1 MLGFTEITDFEQ
13 IKEFDKFDKEWNID
27 RVITKLMRPI
37 RKNNKEI
44 LASVINRYSKY
55 LLFPYEFVRLFRNSL
70 IDEEDYSNRNKS
82 YLE

>member
-1 MLGFTEITDFEQ
+1 MLGLTEIADFEQ
-13 IKEFDKFDKEWNID
+13 LKEFEKFDKEWNID
-27 RVITKLMRPI
+27 RIITKVMRPI

-44 LASVINRYSKY
+44 LTSVINRYSKY

-70 IDEEDYSNRNKS
+70 IDEEDCSNKNKS